1 MIRVIIA
8 DDHPI
13 FRTGVREILHQSS
26 LVELVGE
33 ANNGMEAYQLIIS
46 LRPDIAILDLEMP
59 LLTGLDVC
67 QKVLNEK
74 SNTRF
79 IILTMH
85 KEQSYFNAAMTA
97 GVDGYLLKDSASVN
111 LIECITAVHKQQTY
125 VSPDIDQFLTIN
137 QAQQSIDKILEGL
150 TPTEKI
156 ILKLIAQGKTSV
168 EIAGLLFISPN
179 TVDNH
184 RSNMTK
190 KLNLEG
196 KNALLK
202 FVMQYQHLFDS
213 AS

>member
-33 ANNGMEAYQLIIS
+33 ASNGMEAYQLILS

-59 LLTGLDVC
+59 LLTGFDVC

-85 KEQSYFNAAMTA
+85 KEQSYFNAAMRA

-111 LIECITAVHKQQTY
+111 LIECIAAVHKQQTY

-137 QAQQSIDKILEGL
+137 QAQQSMDKILEGL

-156 ILKLIAQGKTSV
+156 ILKLIAQGKTSA

-196 KNALLK
+196 KNAILK
-202 FVMQYQHLFDS
+202 FVMQYQHLFDT